1 MPNTRQ
7 SEKEDLH
14 SSIDK
19 DREILRTEED
29 DTITIPS
36 FSLGRRQSLGG
47 TNGQLDHFFV
57 QSDGSDDDLDFEKF
71 MAEDEEDEAGGE
83 EGEEGDRLDSIGAK
97 TNDLLER
104 LQSIK
109 FEN

>member
-1 MPNTRQ
+1 MPNPRQ
-7 SEKEDLH
+7 PEKEDLH

-19 DREILRTEED
+19 DREVRTEEE

-36 FSLGRRQSLGG
+36 FSLGERQSLGG
-47 TNGQLDHFFV
+47 GANGHLDHFFV

>member
-1 MPNTRQ
+1 MPNPRQ
-7 SEKEDLH
+7 PEKEDLH

-19 DREILRTEED
+19 DREVRTEEE

-36 FSLGRRQSLGG
+36 FSLGERQSLGG
-47 TNGQLDHFFV
+47 GANGHLDHFFV

-71 MAEDEEDEAGGE
+71 MAEDEEGGE

-97 TNDLLER
+97 TSELLER